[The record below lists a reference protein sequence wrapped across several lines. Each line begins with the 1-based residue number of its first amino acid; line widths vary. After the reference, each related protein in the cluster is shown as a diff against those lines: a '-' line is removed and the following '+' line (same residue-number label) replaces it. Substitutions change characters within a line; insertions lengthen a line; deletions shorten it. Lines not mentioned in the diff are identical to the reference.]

1 MVGRL
6 IFEVFVFS
14 IPFLVFGLYLL
25 VTKSAEERGQRKW
38 PIQILFLIGIAL
50 ATIAWFV
57 LIFLEPKPRD
67 VCREPARFE
76 NGVLIPER
84 TYPCE
89 HRLEDVGLPER
100 QRNASPPDAPG

>member
-38 PIQILFLIGIAL
+38 PIQMLFLIGIAL

-57 LIFLEPKPRD
+57 MIFLEDKSPNI
-67 VCREPARFE
+67 CREPARFE
-76 NGVLIPER
+76 NGVVIPER

-89 HRLEDVGLPER
+89 HRIEDVGLPNR
-100 QRNASPPDAPG
+100 PRDQAPPDASD